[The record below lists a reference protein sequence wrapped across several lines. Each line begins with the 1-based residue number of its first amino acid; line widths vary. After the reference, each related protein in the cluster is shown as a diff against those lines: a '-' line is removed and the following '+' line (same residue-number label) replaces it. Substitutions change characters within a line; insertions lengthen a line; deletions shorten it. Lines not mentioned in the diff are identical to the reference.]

1 MTSRVGILASRI
13 RVEEKHLIA
22 SFEARGATVEII
34 NDDDLIMSAGMQPL
48 PYDVILE
55 RSISTSRGLYAVRML
70 EAAGNVVI
78 NRWQTSK
85 NCGAK
90 LLTTASLQK
99 AGVAPAKGQVAVT
112 PRTAPKASERMGYPA
127 VLQHQL

>member
-78 NRWQTSK
+78 NRWQTS
-85 NCGAK
+85 NTYSDK
-90 LLTTASLQK
+90 LLTNVARQH
-99 AGVAPAKGQVAVT
+99 AGLSP
-112 PRTAPKASERMGYPA
+112 
-127 VLQHQL
+127 

>member
-70 EAAGNVVI
+70 EAAARVVL
-78 NRWQTSK
+78 NRCHPANTRPAT
-85 NCGAK
+85 G
-90 LLTTASLQK
+90 LTRVSPHRA
-99 AGVAPAKGQVAVT
+99 
-112 PRTAPKASERMGYPA
+112 
-127 VLQHQL
+127 